1 MKARRLAE
9 ILSVGAV
16 SLTVWSAPAMAQTAI
31 NVPNSVTDYYTG
43 DDAEDSC
50 VALRDSLEDPAD
62 LTYLQFLNKDYCTA
76 KLAALD
82 KEAAIAD
89 ADLEGAVTTAE
100 GDLET
105 AETDLTNAR
114 TAYTDAVAAK
124 EAGDTRLA
132 ELEAAVV
139 TAQAEADAKAA
150 ALADAY
156 ERVAADFFASDST
169 DESVEEYI
177 ANNGDDEN
185 VAAYVAAQTEF
196 NLGRTA
202 VTNAQAS
209 VIAYR
214 DDIYAGLVDAVDIA
228 QTALYGED
236 GTEEAPGEGSVL
248 DLYNAALLAYNN
260 AVGALE
266 TENAALD
273 ALNAAADT
281 ALAGNVAGTRNDD
294 ILASTENPAKGVL
307 ETSLCAASEDP
318 TACDSDVGQAIV
330 DGLDSL
336 HQTDQALDTR
346 LTAAEDDIV
355 DLQEGLAT
363 ETTERKAADKVLQ
376 ANIDKETA
384 DRKAADTVL
393 QANID
398 KETADRKAAD
408 TVLQANID
416 KEVTD
421 RKAADATLTTA
432 ISNEASAR
440 AAADIVLDNK
450 ITTLNNRVTQ
460 LGERVDALTKESRQG
475 IAMAMA
481 LSAIPTV
488 NYGKFSLGLG
498 VGTFASETAAA
509 LGMDFVV
516 SERVKFKI
524 GFTTTGD
531 ESGGSAGIAIGF

>member
-16 SLTVWSAPAMAQTAI
+16 SLTVWSAPGFAQTAV
-31 NVPNSVTDYYTG
+31 NVPKSI
-43 DDAEDSC
+43 DDFNNIGTLDTT
-50 VALRDSLEDPAD
+50 AD
-62 LTYLQFLNKDYCTA
+62 ACAGLVEAYPDETLTYTQFLNKDYCTA
-76 KLAALD
+76 RKAALD
-82 KEAAIAD
+82 KEADITTL
-89 ADLEGAVTTAE
+89 DLAGAVTTAE
-100 GDLET
+100 TEKDA
-105 AETDLTNAR
+105 AEGQLALDQ
-114 TAYTDAVAAK
+114 TAYEEALAAK
-124 EAGDTRLA
+124 EAGDAILA
-132 ELEAAVV
+132 GLEADVV
-139 TAQAEADAKAA
+139 TAQADADAKAA

-156 ERVAADFFASDST
+156 ERVAADFFASNS
-169 DESVEEYI
+169 EEASVEDYI
-177 ANNGDDEN
+177 TANPLDEN
-185 VAAYVAAQTEF
+185 VAAYLAAQTDF

-202 VTNAQAS
+202 VTNAQTA
-209 VIAYR
+209 VTNYQGGAYT
-214 DDIYAGLVDAVDIA
+214 DLVDALARA
-228 QTALYGED
+228 QETLYGDGGTADAPTED
-236 GTEEAPGEGSVL
+236 SSLGS
-248 DLYNAALLAYNN
+248 YNAALTAYNN
-260 AVGALE
+260 AVDALATANSE
-266 TENAALD
+266 LD
-273 ALNAAADT
+273 ALNTTADT
-281 ALAGNVAGTRNDD
+281 ALASNVAGTRNDD
-294 ILASTENPAKGVL
+294 ILASTDNPAKAVL
-307 ETSLCAASEDP
+307 ETSDCLASGAED
-318 TACDSDVGQAIV
+318 CNNDVGQAIV

-346 LTAAEDDIV
+346 LTAAEGDIVDLQGRMDTAEGDIV

-363 ETTERKAADKVLQ
+363 ETTERKAAD
-376 ANIDKETA
+376 A
-384 DRKAADTVL
+384 VL

>member
-16 SLTVWSAPAMAQTAI
+16 SLTVWSAPSFAQTAV
-31 NVPNSVTDYYTG
+31 NVPKSIDDFNNIDALDPDTDACANLVQTYGET
-43 DDAEDSC
+43 
-50 VALRDSLEDPAD
+50 
-62 LTYLQFLNKDYCTA
+62 LTYTQFLNKDYCSA
-76 KLAALD
+76 KVDALI
-82 KEAAIAD
+82 KEAAIQDEDLEGLVTEAETAKD
-89 ADLEGAVTTAE
+89 DAASTLATDTAAYEAALAAKAEGDTTLADLEADV
-100 GDLET
+100 
-105 AETDLTNAR
+105 
-114 TAYTDAVAAK
+114 
-124 EAGDTRLA
+124 LA
-132 ELEAAVV
+132 
-139 TAQAEADAKAA
+139 AQADADAKAA

-156 ERVAADFFASDST
+156 ERVAADFFASSSDAA
-169 DESVEEYI
+169 DVQEYI
-177 ANNGDDEN
+177 DANPEDEN
-185 VAAYVAAQTEF
+185 VIAYLAAQTEF
-196 NLGRTA
+196 NEGRAA
-202 VTNAQAS
+202 VTAAQSA
-209 VIAYR
+209 VTTYEEG
-214 DDIYAGLVDAVDIA
+214 DYATLVENLTAA
-228 QTALYGED
+228 QETLYGVD
-236 GTEEAPGEGSVL
+236 GTADAPAEDSSLGA
-248 DLYNAALLAYNN
+248 YNAAVTAYND
-260 AVGALE
+260 AVGNLA
-266 TENAALD
+266 TANAELD
-273 ALNAAADT
+273 ALNTQADT
-281 ALAGNVAGTRNDD
+281 ALASNVAGTRNDD
-294 ILASTENPAKGVL
+294 ILASTGNPAKAVL
-307 ETSLCAASEDP
+307 ETSDCLASGAED
-318 TACDSDVGQAIV
+318 CNSDVGQAIV

-346 LTAAEDDIV
+346 LTTAEGDIV
-355 DLQEGLAT
+355 DLQGRMDTAEGDIEDLQEGLAT
-363 ETTERKAADKVLQ
+363 ETTERKAADAALK
-376 ANIDKETA
+376 ADINKE
-384 DRKAADTVL
+384 V
-393 QANID
+393 
-398 KETADRKAAD
+398 ADRKAAD

>member
-16 SLTVWSAPAMAQTAI
+16 AMAVWSAPGFAQTAI
-31 NVPNSVTDYYTG
+31 NVPKSITEFYNPT
-43 DDAEDSC
+43 DAEDSC
-50 VALRDSLEDPAD
+50 VVLAEQLAGLDEPEE
-62 LTYLQFLNKDYCTA
+62 LTYVQFLNKDYCSA
-76 KLAALD
+76 KLDALE
-82 KEAAIAD
+82 KEALIVD
-89 ADLEGAVTTAE
+89 EDLEGNVTTAE
-100 GDLET
+100 EDLAAAQT
-105 AETDLTNAR
+105 ALDEAR
-114 TAYTDAVAAK
+114 DAYDQALADK
-124 EAGDTRLA
+124 LAGDA
-132 ELEAAVV
+132 ELVDLEAAVV

-156 ERVAADFFASDST
+156 EVVAADFFASNS
-169 DESVEEYI
+169 EEASVEDYI
-177 ANNGDDEN
+177 AANPDDEN
-185 VAAYVAAQTEF
+185 VIAYLAAQEDF

-202 VTNAQAS
+202 VTDAQTA
-209 VIAYR
+209 VTDYEEGE
-214 DDIYAGLVDAVDIA
+214 YAGLVETLSDASL
-228 QTALYGED
+228 TLYGEG
-236 GTEEAPGEGSVL
+236 GTEAEPVDGSIL
-248 DLYNAALLAYNN
+248 ADFNAANDV
-260 AVGALE
+260 AVSA
-266 TENAALD
+266 TAALAEANAELAD
-273 ALNAAADT
+273 LNSLAET
-281 ALAGNVAGTRNDD
+281 ALASNVAGTRNDD
-294 ILASTENPAKGVL
+294 ILASTDNNPAKAVL
-307 ETSLCAASEDP
+307 ETSDCLASEAED
-318 TACDSDVGQAIV
+318 CNNDVGQAIV

-336 HQTDQALDTR
+336 HQTDQALDGR
-346 LTAAEDDIV
+346 LTTAEGDIV
-355 DLQEGLAT
+355 ALEGRMDTAETDIEDLQEGLAT
-363 ETTERKAADKVLQ
+363 ETTERKAADAVLQ
-376 ANIDKETA
+376 ANIDKETT

-398 KETADRKAAD
+398 KEA
-408 TVLQANID
+408 
-416 KEVTD
+416 TD

-440 AAADIVLDNK
+440 AAADLVLDNK
-450 ITTLNNRVTQ
+450 ITNVNNRVTQ